1 MKLISVVTPCFN
13 EEGNVEELYALVKEE
28 FQKLPQYQ
36 YEHIFIDNAS
46 QDKTVS
52 ILKNIATVD
61 PNVKIIINARN
72 FGFVRS
78 SSYGL
83 LQGRGDATIL
93 LLADLQDPPSL
104 IPKFIAEWEQ
114 GHKLVFGVRESS
126 KESFLLFTIKKMYYY
141 VLYKLADVDLVRD
154 TTGFGLYDRNV
165 IDMLKQIND
174 PYPFVKGLVRELG
187 FEAKTISYISGKRTR
202 GVSTANFLMLYDF
215 AMLGITSHSKL
226 PLRFATIIGFVMSI
240 VSILIAIGYLLYK
253 LLYWNLFPTGT
264 ASLLVGL
271 FFFSSVQLFFIGI
284 LGEYIGFIHKQTL
297 KRPIV
302 VERERVNF

>member
-1 MKLISVVTPCFN
+1 MKSISIVTPCFN

-52 ILKNIATVD
+52 ILKDIATVD

-154 TTGFGLYDRNV
+154 TTGFGLYDRNI

-174 PYPFVKGLVRELG
+174 PYPFIKGLVRELG
-187 FEAKTISYISGKRTR
+187 FEARTISYISGKRTR

-226 PLRFATIIGFVMSI
+226 PLRFATIIGFVMSV
-240 VSILIAIGYLLYK
+240 VSILIAIGYFLYK
-253 LLYWNLFPTGT
+253 IFYWNLFPTGT

-297 KRPIV
+297 RRPIV

>member
-1 MKLISVVTPCFN
+1 MKSISVVTPCFN

-83 LQGRGDATIL
+83 LQGSGDATIL

-104 IPKFIAEWEQ
+104 IPKFITEWEQ

-174 PYPFVKGLVRELG
+174 PYPFIKGLVRELG

-226 PLRFATIIGFVMSI
+226 PLRFATIIGFVMSV

-297 KRPIV
+297 RRPIV
-302 VERERVNF
+302 VERERINF